1 MKVIEAL
8 KIRKSVRKF
17 KDKAIEKDTLKE
29 LFEAAKW
36 TASSKNTQ
44 PWKVAVVSGQKKID
58 LTQKLLQEVENGKK
72 PRMEYDYD
80 GGKLEG
86 EMKQRAI
93 ECGQA
98 LYGALNIGRDDKEK
112 RIEQW
117 KQNYISFDS
126 PTVIF
131 IFKNKDAGLSSYMDC
146 GMLIQ
151 SIMLTATDL
160 GLATCSQASLGQYPD
175 IVKKEVGFDEYT
187 LVCGMAIGYEDT
199 QAPVNNYRTARQE
212 VSDFVK
218 FI

>member
-1 MKVIEAL
+1 MKATQAL
-8 KIRKSVRKF
+8 QARKSVRKF
-17 KDKAIEKDTLKE
+17 TDKAIEQDILKD

-44 PWKVAVVSGQKKID
+44 PWKVVVVSGQKKID
-58 LTQKLLQEVENGKK
+58 LMDKLLQAYENGEK

-86 EMKQRAI
+86 QMKQRAI

-98 LYGALNIGRDDKEK
+98 LYGALDIGRDDKEK

-117 KQNYISFDS
+117 KQNYVSFNS

-131 IFKNKDAGLSSYMDC
+131 IFKNKDAGLSSYIDC

-151 SIMLTATDL
+151 SIMLAATDL

-175 IVKKEVGFDEYT
+175 IVKSEVGFDDYT

-199 QAPVNNYRTARQE
+199 TAPVNNYRTGREA
-212 VSDFVK
+212 VSGFVK

>member
-1 MKVIEAL
+1 MKVTQAL
-8 KIRKSVRKF
+8 KVRKSVRKF
-17 KDKAIEKDTLKE
+17 TDKAIEQDTLKE

-44 PWKVAVVSGQKKID
+44 PWKVVVVSGQKKID
-58 LTQKLLQEVENGKK
+58 LMQKLLQACENGEK

-86 EMKQRAI
+86 ELKQRAI
-93 ECGQA
+93 DCGQA
-98 LYGALNIGRDDKEK
+98 LYGALSIEREDKEK

-117 KQNYISFDS
+117 KQNYVSFDS
-126 PTVIF
+126 PSVIF
-131 IFKNKDAGLSSYMDC
+131 IFKNKDVGLSSYMDC

-151 SIMLTATDL
+151 SIMLAATDL

-175 IVKKEVGFDEYT
+175 IVKKDVGFEEYT

-199 QAPVNNYRTARQE
+199 TAPVNNYRTARE
-212 VSDFVK
+212 AVEDFVK

>member
-8 KIRKSVRKF
+8 KTRKSIRKF

-58 LTQKLLQEVENGKK
+58 LMQKLLQEVENAEK

-131 IFKNKDAGLSSYMDC
+131 IFKNKDAGLSGYIDC

-151 SIMLTATDL
+151 SIMLVATDL

-218 FI
+218 FV

>member
-1 MKVIEAL
+1 MTVIKAL
-8 KIRKSVRKF
+8 KARKSVRKF
-17 KDKAIEKDTLKE
+17 KDKTIDQDTLKE

-36 TASSKNTQ
+36 TPSSKNTQ
-44 PWKVAVVSGQKKID
+44 PWKIAVVSGQKKID
-58 LTQKLLQEVENGKK
+58 LTKKLLQACENGEK

-98 LYGALNIGRDDKEK
+98 LYGALNIDRDDKEK

-117 KQNYISFDS
+117 KQNYVSFDS

-131 IFKNKDAGLSSYMDC
+131 IFKNNDAGLSSYMDC

-151 SIMLTATDL
+151 SIMLAATDL

-199 QAPVNNYRTARQE
+199 QAPVNNYRTARQK

>member
-1 MKVIEAL
+1 MKVTEAL
-8 KIRKSVRKF
+8 QVRKSVRKF
-17 KDKAIEKDTLKE
+17 TDKAIEKDTLKE

-44 PWKVAVVSGQKKID
+44 PWKVVVVSGQKKID
-58 LTQKLLQEVENGKK
+58 LMQKLLEVVEDGEK
-72 PRMEYDYD
+72 PHMEYDYD
-80 GGKLEG
+80 GGKLEE

-93 ECGQA
+93 DCGQA
-98 LYGALNIGRDDKEK
+98 LYGALGIERDDKEK

-117 KQNYISFDS
+117 KQNYVSFGS

-131 IFKNKDAGLSSYMDC
+131 IFKNKDAGLSSYIDC

-151 SIMLTATDL
+151 SIMLAATDL

-175 IVKKEVGFDEYT
+175 IVKKEVGFEGYT

-199 QAPVNNYRTARQE
+199 EAPVNNYRTARQA
-212 VSDFVK
+212 VPNFVK

>member
-1 MKVIEAL
+1 MKITEAL
-8 KIRKSVRKF
+8 KTRKSVRKF
-17 KDKAIEKDTLKE
+17 TGKVIDQNVLKE

-44 PWKVAVVSGQKKID
+44 PWKIVVVSGQRKKD
-58 LTQKLLQEVENGKK
+58 LMNKLLQAYENGEK

-80 GGKLEG
+80 GGRLEG
-86 EMKQRAI
+86 ELKQRAV

-98 LYGALNIGRDDKEK
+98 LYGALDISREDKEK

-117 KQNYISFDS
+117 KQNYVSFNS
-126 PTVIF
+126 PSAIF
-131 IFKNKDAGLSSYMDC
+131 IFKNNDVGLSSYMDC

-151 SIMLTATDL
+151 SVMLAATGL

-175 IVKKEVGFDEYT
+175 IVKGAVGFDDYT
-187 LVCGMAIGYEDT
+187 LICGIAIGYEDM
-199 QAPVNNYRTARQE
+199 QAPINNYRTARE
-212 VSDFVK
+212 AVSDFVK

>member
-8 KIRKSVRKF
+8 KTRKSIRKF

-29 LFEAAKW
+29 LFEVAKW

-58 LTQKLLQEVENGKK
+58 LTQKILQEVENGEK

-131 IFKNKDAGLSSYMDC
+131 IFKNKDAGLSGYIDC

-151 SIMLTATDL
+151 SIMLAATDL

-212 VSDFVK
+212 VSDFVR

>member
-8 KIRKSVRKF
+8 KTRKSIRKF

-58 LTQKLLQEVENGKK
+58 LMQKLLQEVENAEK

-131 IFKNKDAGLSSYMDC
+131 IFKNKDAGLSGYIDC

-151 SIMLTATDL
+151 SIMLAATDL

-218 FI
+218 FV

>member
-8 KIRKSVRKF
+8 KTRKSVRKF

-58 LTQKLLQEVENGKK
+58 LTQKLLQEVENGEK

-151 SIMLTATDL
+151 SIMLAATDL